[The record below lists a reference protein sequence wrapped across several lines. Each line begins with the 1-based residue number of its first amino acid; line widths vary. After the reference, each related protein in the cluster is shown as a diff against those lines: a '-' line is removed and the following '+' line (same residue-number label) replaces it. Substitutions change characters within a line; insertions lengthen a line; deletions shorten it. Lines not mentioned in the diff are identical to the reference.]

1 VPSGRRG
8 LTYRPHLDGLRC
20 VAVYL
25 VLAYHSGPGFFRRGF
40 IGVDVFF
47 VLSGYLVTRILL
59 GDLLT
64 QNRIDFR
71 RFYSRRVRRIL
82 PAASVVL
89 LVSALA
95 YAVVATRLQ
104 MFNALDGFRAA
115 FLYVGNWF
123 FIHQSVDYFATDV
136 NRSPVLQ
143 FWSLSVEEQFYL
155 LWPLA
160 LTVLF
165 FATARVG
172 RMRWWALRL
181 LIGTAALASVVEA
194 IRIGASNPDRAYYG
208 TDTRAYQL
216 LAGALLALTPQLFR
230 LPAVW
235 RRIAPWLAI
244 VALAG
249 LGVASTSFFSVSTVN
264 RGILAVV
271 LTATLIVALENSR
284 GGFAKGLLSLP
295 PITYLGV
302 VSYGTYLWHWPIV
315 VVVTHNHHLSRPVLF
330 VITCTAATGLAALSY
345 HALEHPIRSARSLNR
360 FRVPVVAVG
369 LTVSVIG
376 ALVLTP
382 AILETGNGLEANVGT
397 GSSAHRI
404 DLRPALTR
412 AELPDCLGKPMSG
425 CTLVNGTGLR
435 VVLMGDSHARMWVPT
450 LTAIAKQE
458 GWKFSVVGLNECPWQ
473 RDLRYGQSTPKIR
486 DNCEKHQE
494 DWYRREIPELKPDVL
509 VLAHQAFDEA
519 RFKPLMVL
527 PSGDVGRMGQVRIQR
542 KVFALT
548 ATSIQQLEASA
559 RKIVIMEP
567 IGLAPVD
574 FDPLDCLSS
583 GKPASQCTYKMQANA
598 TPIELFYR
606 SLSDHERVF
615 SLDADRLV
623 CPQKPICD
631 PIVRGLIVK
640 RDGSHLTI
648 KYAASLAPFIT
659 KDLRRLGVLAPN
671 PSTTIN
677 PNPSTTTG
685 PVATTTA
692 SATRP

>member
-1 VPSGRRG
+1 MPSGRSE

-64 QNRIDFR
+64 RRRVDFR

-89 LVSALA
+89 VVTALA
-95 YAVVATRLQ
+95 YAAVASRLQ

-115 FLYVGNWF
+115 FLYVANWF
-123 FIHQSVDYFATDV
+123 FIHQSVDYFATNV

-155 LWPLA
+155 LWPIG
-160 LTVLF
+160 LTALF
-165 FATARVG
+165 FATARIG
-172 RMRWWALRL
+172 RMRWWALRI

-194 IRIGASNPDRAYYG
+194 IHIGASNPDRAYYG

-216 LAGALLALTPQLFR
+216 LAGALLALTPQLFK
-230 LPAVW
+230 LPDVW
-235 RRIAPWLAI
+235 RRVAPGLAF

-249 LGVASTSFFSVSTVN
+249 LGLASTSLFEVSTIN

-271 LTATLIVALENSR
+271 LTCTLIVALENSR
-284 GGFAKGLLSLP
+284 GGFVKGALSLP

-302 VSYGTYLWHWPIV
+302 VSYGTYLWHWPVIV
-315 VVVTHNHHLSRPVLF
+315 IATHNRHVSRPVLF
-330 VITCTAATGLAALSY
+330 VLTGTVATALATLSY
-345 HALEHPIRSARSLNR
+345 HALEHPIRSWSLPNR

-369 LTVSVIG
+369 LAISVIG
-376 ALVLTP
+376 ALVLAP
-382 AILETGNGLEANVGT
+382 AILETGNGLSAKVGT

-425 CTLVNGTGLR
+425 CTLVNGKGLR

-450 LTAIAKQE
+450 FTEIAKKE

-473 RDLRYGQSTPKIR
+473 RALRYGQSNAKIR
-486 DNCEKHQE
+486 ANCLKHQE

-509 VLAHQAFDEA
+509 VIAHQAFDEA
-519 RFKPLMVL
+519 RFRPLMVL
-527 PSGDVGRMGQVRIQR
+527 PSGDVGRMGVVRIQQ
-542 KVFALT
+542 KVFGLT
-548 ATSIQQLEASA
+548 QQSIEQLEGSA

-583 GKPASQCTYKMQANA
+583 GKPASECTYKMQADP
-598 TPIELFYR
+598 TPIERFYR
-606 SLSDHERVF
+606 AIADHKRVW
-615 SLDADRLV
+615 SLDVDRLV
-623 CPQKPICD
+623 CPRKPICD

-640 RDGSHLTI
+640 RDGSHLTV
-648 KYAASLAPFIT
+648 KYAESLAPFVAA
-659 KDLRRLGVLAPN
+659 DLRKIGVLAPRAAN
-671 PSTTIN
+671 P
-677 PNPSTTTG
+677 
-685 PVATTTA
+685 
-692 SATRP
+692 